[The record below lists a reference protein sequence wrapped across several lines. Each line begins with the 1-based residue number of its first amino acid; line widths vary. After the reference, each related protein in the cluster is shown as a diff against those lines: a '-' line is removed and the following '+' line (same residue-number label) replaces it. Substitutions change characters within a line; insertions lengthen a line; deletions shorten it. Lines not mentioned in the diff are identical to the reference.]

1 MSQNNYDNLEDQIG
15 SAGAPETPQSKGL
28 GKLQNADLIIGGKA
42 TLSEEEKSEKEE
54 FLNRTKRERTER
66 REAVNIGD
74 GWVPIDR
81 SEMGIRS
88 DFYPKEWEF
97 YVKPAPV
104 SAIKNWTAID
114 ETRTDQVNQILTE
127 IVRTSVKI
135 STNGVGVAGWQA
147 INSWDRF
154 WFVLKVREVTFV
166 NGEAK
171 IQFTDSCSECDQ
183 EIDYTL
189 TSHGLFYEFPDE
201 DLIDQYWNGMAWNI
215 DPSEYDVDHEPI
227 TLYTPTLGKDHAII
241 DWATAKMRAEQK
253 LDENFI
259 RFLPWLL
266 NRPAKDM
273 QVFDRQIETL
283 YKQYKGWSITMYE
296 FMDDVIRN
304 ITINPSE
311 RLRVTCPH
319 CGQEAT
325 STVRFPDGV
334 KVLFK
339 TESKAKKFGSR

>member
-15 SAGAPETPQSKGL
+15 AAGGTEETSKKGL
-28 GKLQNADLIIGGKA
+28 GKLQNADLVLGHKQS
-42 TLSEEEKSEKEE
+42 LSEDETNSKDTFLSRARADREERKE
-54 FLNRTKRERTER
+54 R
-66 REAVNIGD
+66 VNVGD
-74 GWVPIDR
+74 GWVPVDR

-97 YVKPAPV
+97 FVKPAPV

-154 WFVLKVREVTFV
+154 WFVLKVREVTFM

-171 IQFTDSCSECDQ
+171 IQFSDACSECDQ
-183 EIDYTL
+183 EIDYEL
-189 TSHGLFYEFPDE
+189 TSHGLFYEFPDAE
-201 DLIDQYWNGMAWNI
+201 LVEKYWNGMAWNI
-215 DPSEYDVDHEPI
+215 DPAEYDVDYEPI
-227 TLYTPTLGKDHAII
+227 TLYTPNLGKDHAII
-241 DWATAKMRAEQK
+241 DWATAKVRAEQK
-253 LDENFI
+253 LDENFL
-259 RFLPWLL
+259 RFLPWML
-266 NRPAKDM
+266 NRAAKDM
-273 QVFDRQIETL
+273 QVLDRQIETL

-296 FMDDVIRN
+296 FMDDVVRN

-325 STVRFPDGV
+325 STVRFPNGV